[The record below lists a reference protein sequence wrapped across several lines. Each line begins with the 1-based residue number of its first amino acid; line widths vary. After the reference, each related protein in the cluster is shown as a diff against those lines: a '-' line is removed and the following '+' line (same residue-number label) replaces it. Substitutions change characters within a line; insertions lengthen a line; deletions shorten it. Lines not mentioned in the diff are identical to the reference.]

1 VTVAEALDRL
11 DAALAEVG
19 ECRGHPVI
27 LCHGRIDDHLV
38 RLVHD
43 AVHTLG
49 SGPIDVVLTSNG
61 GTATAALRLATLLHE
76 STGALGVLVPR
87 RARSA
92 GTMVCL
98 GADELVLT
106 DIAELGP
113 LDPIMQQT
121 AGPAGSAAIS
131 AADVRAF
138 RRMAVDWFDV
148 PAGDGGV
155 EVLVALAAQVFPV
168 SLAQL
173 HRFDALARG
182 IADRLLRR
190 HLPAADSAQRA
201 EIVTRLVEGY
211 HSHDY
216 PIMRAEAREIGLR
229 VASAPVPLA
238 RALSRVADATDAV
251 LAEAPG
257 EVTNLA
263 RSVPASSARPAHH
276 RAEPAPPPP
285 LPHRTEVPT

>member
-1 VTVAEALDRL
+1 MTTGSGTVTDAFDRL
-11 DAALAEVG
+11 DAALADVG
-19 ECRGHPVI
+19 DHRGHSVI

-38 RLVHD
+38 RAVHD

-49 SGPIDVVLTSNG
+49 SAPIDLVLTSNG
-61 GTATAALRLATLLHE
+61 GTVTAALRLATLLHE
-76 STGALGVLVPR
+76 STGSLGVLVPR

-113 LDPIMQQT
+113 LDPIMHQT
-121 AGPAGSAAIS
+121 AGPAGTAAIS

-148 PAGDGGV
+148 PAGEGGV
-155 EVLVALAAQVFPV
+155 EVLAAMAAQVFPV

-190 HLPAADSAQRA
+190 HLPAAGSAQRA
-201 EIVTRLVEGY
+201 EIVARLVEGY

-257 EVTNLA
+257 DVANLV
-263 RSVPASSARPAHH
+263 RSVPHH
-276 RAEPAPPPP
+276 SREPAP
-285 LPHRTEVPT
+285 LPRRTEVPT